1 MKNIIEGKK
10 QLRRGVRSWWEK
22 RRKSE

>member
-10 QLRRGVRSWWEK
+10 QLRRGDRSWWEK